1 MVEPDKGIHFID
13 NTNPSTPIQ
22 TGFLNIWGATGMSI
36 KGNFLYANSFID
48 LVVYDISSFESP
60 VMVDR
65 LEDVFP
71 GALPYSDKNYPF
83 KTIDKSKGVVTSWIV
98 EEITEDVTNSNP
110 SWIDCFNCEVSF
122 IETNSTFD
130 GGGPS
135 AGGSTGVSGSI
146 SLFTIIDDYLYIVE
160 NGRLLHPFNISNP
173 GLPSVNDPVV
183 VWGNVET
190 LFPYNGYIFMGTPSG
205 MIIYETSN
213 PTVPTYVSS
222 LSHARGC
229 DPVVV
234 QSCHDPSLDN
244 PWIQTSFSKRKMSL
258 DKSHVFPW

>member
-1 MVEPDKGIHFID
+1 MKP
-13 NTNPSTPIQ
+13 
-22 TGFLNIWGATGMSI
+22 
-36 KGNFLYANSFID
+36 
-48 LVVYDISSFESP
+48 
-60 VMVDR
+60 
-65 LEDVFP
+65 
-71 GALPYSDKNYPF
+71 
-83 KTIDKSKGVVTSWIV
+83 
-98 EEITEDVTNSNP
+98 
-110 SWIDCFNCEVSF
+110 
-122 IETNSTFD
+122 
-130 GGGPS
+130 
-135 AGGSTGVSGSI
+135 GGSTGVSGSI